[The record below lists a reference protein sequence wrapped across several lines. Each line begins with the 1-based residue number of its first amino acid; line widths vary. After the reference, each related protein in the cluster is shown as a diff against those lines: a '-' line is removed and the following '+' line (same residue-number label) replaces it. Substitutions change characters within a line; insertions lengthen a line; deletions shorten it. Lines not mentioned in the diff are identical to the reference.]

1 MKGFGMEVSG
11 RVTFSRNQAETT
23 YCRESN
29 GVCVCVVLSL
39 QINGI
44 RSLKIISHLVLIWV
58 VMRRL

>member
-29 GVCVCVVLSL
+29 GVCVWSCHCKLMVLGLS
-39 QINGI
+39 
-44 RSLKIISHLVLIWV
+44 RSFVILYLYG
-58 VMRRL
+58 